1 MMELMHMRIAV
12 LYRDR
17 SAGWI
22 AGVCAGVGELT
33 GVRPSFLR
41 VSFLVGAF
49 FHLVPAVLVYSVLMV
64 VLRPKPALD
73 DRASTA
79 CGGRRSEDVQSEA
92 LYLARNSFRELEER
106 LCSLESEAVA
116 REAELRREFRNAGIP

>member
-1 MMELMHMRIAV
+1 MMELVHMRIPL

-33 GVRPSFLR
+33 GIRPSFLR

-49 FHLVPAVLVYSVLMV
+49 FHLVPAVLVYSALMV
-64 VLRPKPALD
+64 LLRPKAALD

-79 CGGRRSEDVQSEA
+79 RGGRRTEDVQSEA
-92 LYLARNSFRELEER
+92 LYLARNSFGELEER
-106 LCSLESEAVA
+106 LRSVESEVVA
-116 REAELRREFRNAGIP
+116 RESELRRQFRNAGIP

>member
-1 MMELMHMRIAV
+1 MMELTQMRIPL

-33 GVRPSFLR
+33 GIRPTFLR
-41 VSFLVGAF
+41 VSFLVGAC

-64 VLRPKPALD
+64 LLRPKPALD
-73 DRASTA
+73 DRAWT
-79 CGGRRSEDVQSEA
+79 GGCRTEDVQSEA
-92 LYLARNSFRELEER
+92 AYLARNRLRELEER
-106 LCSLESEAVA
+106 LRSLESEVVA
-116 REAELRREFRNAGIP
+116 RESELRRQFRNAGIP